1 VVERTYASRD
11 FSMLEAVIQNFMTR
25 PEVAGNARDIA
36 AACFAVAGP
45 VESGATTL
53 TNLGWRIDARELAAR
68 FRLPSVALINDF
80 AAAGLGLPRL
90 AAADLLALQHG
101 LPREHGTRLV
111 IGARTGLGAGW
122 LTWDGTRYRAHDS
135 EAGHADFA
143 PLDELQDRL
152 LVSRRRDFG
161 RVSYERVV
169 SGPGLMRIFSF
180 LQETG
185 VGTPSRGIVE
195 AFANRADATAV
206 IGEFG
211 VAKRDPL
218 AVKALDLFVSTY
230 GAFAGNL
237 ALATLAY
244 GGVYIAGG
252 IEDHVH
258 LLIELPPTSTIADT
272 VRDIKANSSRFIHE
286 SWPELT
292 DFAWQR
298 RYSAFAV
305 SKSGRDEV
313 YRYIE
318 SQAQHHAKR
327 SFVDELREFRER
339 HGLPIDTDGDFD

>member
-1 VVERTYASRD
+1 MKHLLAADIGGTKTLVALAARGEPWPSVVAERTYASRD
-11 FSMLEAVIQNFMTR
+11 FSMLEAVLQNFMAR
-25 PEVAGNARDIA
+25 PEAAVSAGDIA

-45 VESGATTL
+45 VAGNSTVL
-53 TNLGWRIDARELAAR
+53 TNLAWRIEARELAAR

-111 IGARTGLGAGW
+111 IGAGTGLGAGW

-152 LVSRRRDFG
+152 LVSLRRDFG

-237 ALATLAY
+237 ALATLAH

-252 IEDHVH
+252 IAPKLGAKMADGTFMRAFNDKGRFTD
-258 LLIELPPTSTIADT
+258 LLKTIPVQV
-272 VRDIKANSSRFIHE
+272 VRNPKVGLYGALLEAERV
-286 SWPELT
+286 
-292 DFAWQR
+292 A
-298 RYSAFAV
+298 
-305 SKSGRDEV
+305 SG
-313 YRYIE
+313 
-318 SQAQHHAKR
+318 A
-327 SFVDELREFRER
+327 
-339 HGLPIDTDGDFD
+339 G